1 MTEYA
6 NKDNLKRILTMGMAV
21 LMVFSLIVPMI
32 TDPSYAAFTGKT
44 VS

>member
-6 NKDNLKRILTMGMAV
+6 NKDNVKRILTMGMAV

-32 TDPSYAAFTGKT
+32 TDPSYQ
-44 VS
+44 